1 MHFLK
6 FEIAKQTKMIL
17 KPMINLLGGSGTVRI
32 LKHLLKPIIGA
43 PPGVVNKQLAL

>member
-17 KPMINLLGGSGTVRI
+17 EPIFNLLGGSGTVRI
-32 LKHLLKPIIGA
+32 LKRLLKPITRSMC
-43 PPGVVNKQLAL
+43 NYSL